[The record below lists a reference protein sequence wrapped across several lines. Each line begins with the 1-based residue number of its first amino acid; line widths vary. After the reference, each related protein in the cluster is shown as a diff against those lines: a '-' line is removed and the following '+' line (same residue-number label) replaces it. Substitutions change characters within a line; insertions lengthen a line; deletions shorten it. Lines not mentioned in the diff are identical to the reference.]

1 MASED
6 TCADTT
12 QYKLQRKDSKLRRAV
27 TFFKHLGLKSSRL
40 KSSGSSS
47 AHETESFDMW
57 LAKRKR
63 FEMDDTSHDAPP
75 LMELAD
81 SNRKSHVLRSNPEK
95 KSKTVYEMEGTTL
108 YTSWGLDELPRYSQ
122 EAGTAVEPCELG
134 IGNLVMAP
142 QSNAAARDTYSP
154 LTGVGAQFEVAQN
167 DAEPREDM
175 LVSPIST
182 VQGSFMSQS
191 DGVDRSCHA
200 ESGLVSPTY
209 SDSGIVP
216 SLEVVDQHWR
226 QINVTPA
233 LNGSLLSSENDGRLY
248 DGEVSSTESQVKE
261 LREMVRV
268 LNEEWIR
275 RCESTLDLA
284 LRASALSPR
293 TLFETGAKTLQHVF
307 RGVLPETFDAVF
319 ALAHITC
326 ASAYIIHRD
335 DNLHCWNEF
344 FQDILKWQH
353 LMPNE
358 SDKRLFI
365 RLVNL
370 LWWPQDSSVKLSC
383 GNYFLD
389 ETSGTLVPLR
399 KPAVGF
405 DASSSIE
412 IKGSRLPQWPSKP
425 ASMTILNFLK
435 NGAALQ
441 ECLRF
446 LDGIEYAI
454 VKERSKNYPTH
465 LAWYAQNH
473 VTNIEEM
480 LNTIIYPLDRCDG
493 IEALRGGID
502 YTVTALRDGSLR
514 SVREVEVSLISNGK
528 SSCLSAQIYKR
539 YLDAV
544 ASTCDRAMH
553 EAGLSWRD
561 RCYATHLD
569 TVLASIVEI
578 DTRRRPK
585 RIVPCH
591 QRNTNVDPMPDT
603 KQGFSGSIL
612 TPSSNETQLN
622 YITRDVLLGPIS
634 FSNHRRHKLPS
645 LPGNLYWL
653 AAGPFIELETPHAYY
668 SQSWEYC
675 GAFV

>member
-1 MASED
+1 MFADAPKNRLHHYLYQIEVNAPSHAPSQREYQMAFQHWVAYIRGSDCGYPSNVTTKESLMCPLLWCRERFDNLASTLQHVSECSWLSNTWYWCPYCCRPESFMASED

-142 QSNAAARDTYSP
+142 KSNAAARDTYSP

-191 DGVDRSCHA
+191 DGVDRSCHV

-216 SLEVVDQHWR
+216 SPEVVDQHWR

-446 LDGIEYAI
+446 LDG
-454 VKERSKNYPTH
+454 KWTH
-465 LAWYAQNH
+465 QQ
-473 VTNIEEM
+473 
-480 LNTIIYPLDRCDG
+480 
-493 IEALRGGID
+493 
-502 YTVTALRDGSLR
+502 
-514 SVREVEVSLISNGK
+514 SLI
-528 SSCLSAQIYKR
+528 II
-539 YLDAV
+539 
-544 ASTCDRAMH
+544 
-553 EAGLSWRD
+553 W
-561 RCYATHLD
+561 
-569 TVLASIVEI
+569 
-578 DTRRRPK
+578 
-585 RIVPCH
+585 
-591 QRNTNVDPMPDT
+591 T
-603 KQGFSGSIL
+603 KF
-612 TPSSNETQLN
+612 
-622 YITRDVLLGPIS
+622 
-634 FSNHRRHKLPS
+634 
-645 LPGNLYWL
+645 W
-653 AAGPFIELETPHAYY
+653 
-668 SQSWEYC
+668 W
-675 GAFV
+675 